1 MTTPKQS
8 GSPSINT
15 GNALGALLTHA
26 WLFYEG
32 SGTTVHDLGSS
43 PNDGTM
49 TSGAAWGT
57 NSAGDA
63 VVLLD
68 TDGEQ
73 VNLASTIT
81 LANDFT
87 IAWRAYQNPA
97 GSTMPLG
104 DHTTTND
111 FIWWQNGTG
120 VTVRANSSG
129 GGNPGGSTA
138 FTTQTDNWALVSVD
152 PGGGRVLRVY
162 KNGSQEGSDVSY
174 NTFKLSSLGQGYSS
188 SSFSLKGGF
197 DYCMVFDGTALS
209 GAQLTTLSGDPY
221 ALFSGAASAVVTEQN
236 LPSNHNG
243 NITVH
248 VVGTGTA
255 FTSST
260 TWTPSGV
267 SGWSV
272 APRTEVAAPHYTVAL
287 TPPAAAPP
295 PAGNTGTLTLT
306 EGATGTTT
314 PTTTVGTPSPALTP
328 ASGAPRTPPPP
339 GNPGTLTLTEGV
351 TGTTTPTTP
360 VGTPSLAL
368 TPSSGATSTT
378 PSVTFTGTNTLWAG
392 ETAAGLFTLSGGTGA
407 SVGTPTVN
415 SNTSATA
422 TVTTGS
428 ATATLTLTDTSTGA
442 QASFSVGL
450 AVTTYDLTD
459 DSITGVYVQPEG
471 GIAKGSLH
479 SATAWGTGTWTD
491 GAIRFRATCSTIEI
505 DVYKN
510 GQKIRLSI
518 DSVDQGS
525 AVTLASSSA
534 YGYVT
539 VATGLD
545 NAAEHEY
552 LISWGGND
560 MAVKNLRLTG
570 TGANTARLPARKVL
584 AGFGDSITAGDNT
597 ETGTDSTAS
606 WLHKVGVLLN
616 YQVVNR
622 GIHSN
627 EVVGQGENRTT
638 DITGL
643 VPHPSAVIV
652 LYGTNDVA
660 DPQPGATFSASY
672 TNMLQKLQAGLPGVP
687 ILNERLL
694 KLSNGDTSRDAFSTR
709 ISNVVSALANP
720 LIVYRQGMWAAYDGT
735 NGVHPSA
742 SQCTTIAAGSELE
755 VVGVFD

>member
-243 NITVH
+243 NIPVH

-272 APRTEVAAPHYTVAL
+272 ASKTQVDGTHYTVVL

-295 PAGNTGTLTLT
+295 P
-306 EGATGTTT
+306 
-314 PTTTVGTPSPALTP
+314 
-328 ASGAPRTPPPP
+328 
-339 GNPGTLTLTEGV
+339 
-351 TGTTTPTTP
+351 
-360 VGTPSLAL
+360 
-368 TPSSGATSTT
+368 T
-378 PSVTFTGTNTLWAG
+378 PSVTFTGTNPLWAG

-479 SATAWGTGTWTD
+479 SA
-491 GAIRFRATCSTIEI
+491 
-505 DVYKN
+505 
-510 GQKIRLSI
+510 
-518 DSVDQGS
+518 
-525 AVTLASSSA
+525 
-534 YGYVT
+534 
-539 VATGLD
+539 
-545 NAAEHEY
+545 
-552 LISWGGND
+552 
-560 MAVKNLRLTG
+560 
-570 TGANTARLPARKVL
+570 
-584 AGFGDSITAGDNT
+584 
-597 ETGTDSTAS
+597 
-606 WLHKVGVLLN
+606 
-616 YQVVNR
+616 
-622 GIHSN
+622 
-627 EVVGQGENRTT
+627 
-638 DITGL
+638 
-643 VPHPSAVIV
+643 
-652 LYGTNDVA
+652 
-660 DPQPGATFSASY
+660 
-672 TNMLQKLQAGLPGVP
+672 
-687 ILNERLL
+687 
-694 KLSNGDTSRDAFSTR
+694 
-709 ISNVVSALANP
+709 
-720 LIVYRQGMWAAYDGT
+720 
-735 NGVHPSA
+735 
-742 SQCTTIAAGSELE
+742 
-755 VVGVFD
+755 

>member
-272 APRTEVAAPHYTVAL
+272 ASKTQVDGTHYTVVL
-287 TPPAAAPP
+287 TPPAAASP
-295 PAGNTGTLTLT
+295 PAGNT
-306 EGATGTTT
+306 
-314 PTTTVGTPSPALTP
+314 
-328 ASGAPRTPPPP
+328 
-339 GNPGTLTLTEGV
+339 GTLTLTEGV
-351 TGTTTPTTP
+351 TGTTTPTTT

-742 SQCTTIAAGSELE
+742 SQCTTIAAGTVSDVAPLLAGGSSAGFRG
-755 VVGVFD
+755 GVSSGGGM